1 MKILEDATVAR
12 TMRLY
17 HVNQMVKI
25 MFGFEFSGKTKASL
39 MNQKIDQYDQKIL
52 QLLQEDARMS
62 HAEIGRQV
70 HLSQPAVSERIKRLE
85 SNQIIRG
92 YKADINPKALG
103 YDITAMIRVSTQQGR
118 PYAQY
123 VATCPEIV
131 DCYTVTGED
140 GAVMRVLATDVEHL
154 QRIINE
160 LNAFGSTSTA
170 IVLTTHVTGKVIAV
184 PHTAER
190 N

>member
-1 MKILEDATVAR
+1 
-12 TMRLY
+12 
-17 HVNQMVKI
+17 
-25 MFGFEFSGKTKASL
+25 
-39 MNQKIDQYDQKIL
+39 MNQKIDQFDKKIL

-85 SNQIIRG
+85 ANRVIRA
-92 YKADINPKALG
+92 YRADINPKALG

-118 PYAQY
+118 PYADY
-123 VATCPEIV
+123 VANCPEII

-140 GAVMRVLATDVEHL
+140 GAVMRVLATDVDHL

-160 LNAFGSTSTA
+160 LNVFGSTSTA
-170 IVLTTHVTGKVIAV
+170 IVLTTHVSGKSIAV
-184 PHTAER
+184 PSFD
-190 N
+190 

>member
-1 MKILEDATVAR
+1 M
-12 TMRLY
+12 
-17 HVNQMVKI
+17 
-25 MFGFEFSGKTKASL
+25 L
-39 MNQKIDQYDQKIL
+39 MNHKLDQFDQKIL
-52 QLLQEDARMS
+52 QLLQQDARMS

-85 SNQIIRG
+85 AAQVIRA
-92 YKADINPKALG
+92 YRADINPKALG
-103 YDITAMIRVSTQQGR
+103 YQITAMIRLSTQQGR

-123 VATCPEIV
+123 VANCPEII

-170 IVLTTHVTGKVIAV
+170 IVLTTHVAGKAISAPAMLIA
-184 PHTAER
+184 E
-190 N
+190 

>member
-1 MKILEDATVAR
+1 
-12 TMRLY
+12 
-17 HVNQMVKI
+17 
-25 MFGFEFSGKTKASL
+25 
-39 MNQKIDQYDQKIL
+39 MNQRIDQYDQKIL
-52 QLLQEDARMS
+52 HLLQQDARIS

-85 SNQIIRG
+85 ANQVIRG
-92 YKADINPKALG
+92 YRADVNPRALG
-103 YDITAMIRVSTQQGR
+103 YNITAMIRVSTQQGR
-118 PYAQY
+118 PYADY
-123 VATCPEIV
+123 VAACPEII

-170 IVLTTHVTGKVIAV
+170 IVLTTHVAGKAL
-184 PHTAER
+184 TAPQIIPVEP
-190 N
+190 

>member
-1 MKILEDATVAR
+1 
-12 TMRLY
+12 
-17 HVNQMVKI
+17 
-25 MFGFEFSGKTKASL
+25 
-39 MNQKIDQYDQKIL
+39 MNQKIDGFDQKIL
-52 QLLQEDARMS
+52 QLLQQDARMS

-85 SNQIIRG
+85 SAQVIRA

-103 YDITAMIRVSTQQGR
+103 YQITAMIRLSTQQGR

-123 VATCPEIV
+123 VAECPEIV

-160 LNAFGSTSTA
+160 LNSFGSTSTA
-170 IVLTTHVTGKVIAV
+170 IVLTTHVAGKAI
-184 PHTAER
+184 TAPAR
-190 N
+190 LSDGTQQN

>member
-1 MKILEDATVAR
+1 
-12 TMRLY
+12 
-17 HVNQMVKI
+17 
-25 MFGFEFSGKTKASL
+25 
-39 MNQKIDQYDQKIL
+39 MNQKIDVYDQKIL

-85 SNQIIRG
+85 SAQIIRA
-92 YKADINPKALG
+92 YRADINPKALG

-118 PYAQY
+118 PYAKFVQE
-123 VATCPEIV
+123 CPEII

-154 QRIINE
+154 QRIINQ

-170 IVLTTHVTGKVIAV
+170 IVLTTHVAGKSIAI
-184 PHTAER
+184 PLSTHAGNTEK
-190 N
+190 

>member
-1 MKILEDATVAR
+1 
-12 TMRLY
+12 
-17 HVNQMVKI
+17 MVKI
-25 MFGFEFSGKTKASL
+25 TFRFEFSGKTEALL

-85 SNQIIRG
+85 SSQIIRG

-170 IVLTTHVTGKVIAV
+170 IVLTTHVSGKSIAI
-184 PHTAER
+184 PHHE
-190 N
+190 